1 MGQISQ
7 LLGQTVHTAVHP
19 TAGHWLRGL
28 VSTTHAH
35 HHHHHHLWVPLHG
48 TTASITEK
56 RQQQSFKWCV
66 WLLQGAVHTEEHVDL
81 LGKYRA
87 ATSGSSSVMSS
98 RYIPSVPKCWLLFSN
113 GRQTLKAL
121 HVLWSSQPF
130 QMICSDTELWQY
142 LSSLTA
148 SQSFWWDFLY
158 LHDQRGCR
166 DSQSR
171 CVLHLPPPHRRVPH
185 SPLLPERIVLKS
197 VSFRNILEYVE
208 HLSSPW
214 AWVSPSCWRQM
225 EGEAGTASLMARK
238 CVLGDTGMATAEA
251 GSCFW
256 WAARKGSCEGQ
267 RSH

>member
-121 HVLWSSQPF
+121 HVLWSSHHF
-130 QMICSDTELWQY
+130 KWFAVTWSCGNTFLLW
-142 LSSLTA
+142 
-148 SQSFWWDFLY
+148 
-158 LHDQRGCR
+158 
-166 DSQSR
+166 
-171 CVLHLPPPHRRVPH
+171 RR
-185 SPLLPERIVLKS
+185 
-197 VSFRNILEYVE
+197 
-208 HLSSPW
+208 
-214 AWVSPSCWRQM
+214 VSPSDGTSCIYMIR
-225 EGEAGTASLMARK
+225 EAAVTARVDVCYTFHLHTGGSHTLRFYQKELFWSQCLSGT
-238 CVLGDTGMATAEA
+238 
-251 GSCFW
+251 F
-256 WAARKGSCEGQ
+256 
-267 RSH
+267 